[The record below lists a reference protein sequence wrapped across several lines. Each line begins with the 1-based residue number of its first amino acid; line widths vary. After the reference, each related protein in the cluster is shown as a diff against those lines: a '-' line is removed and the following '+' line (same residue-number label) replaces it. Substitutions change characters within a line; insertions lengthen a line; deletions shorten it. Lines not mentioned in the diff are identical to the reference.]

1 MLKTFFE
8 IGQDTSLFEGLAIK
22 QTHRYCKRHQNKYPV
37 VFISLKG
44 TAGATYKNVY
54 SMIK

>member
-37 VFISLKG
+37 VFIRLKG